1 MNRRPPE
8 SQVPSCLVVPDD
20 VAPDR
25 ADRLLADLLFGV
37 MTRSSLSHLLKD
49 GFITWEG
56 KQVKPSTTL
65 KPGQEVVI
73 DFESRRELP
82 AVSIGTK
89 SQPVIIFEDD
99 HVIVLDKP
107 AGLVVHPGA
116 GPRFQTLMDILV
128 ESRPSMVGI
137 GESGRWG
144 IVHRLDKDTSGVM
157 VVAKTL
163 IAHEDLS
170 AQFRRHSIGRVY
182 LALVRGNPGL
192 DSGVVDKEL
201 GRSRSDRKKIST
213 VTQKGRQATTLWKV
227 QQRYGPVSLVEIRPQ
242 TGRTHQIRVHLA
254 SIGLPILGDQVYGT
268 RVRKLASGD
277 KIFRMLTAILK
288 RQALHAAVLAF
299 NHPVS
304 GRLIEFSSDLPSD
317 IQEAIRICVTIS
329 KIEGECDL

>member
-8 SQVPSCLVVPDD
+8 SKVPSRLVVPDD
-20 VAPDR
+20 VIPDR
-25 ADRLLADLLFGV
+25 ADRLLADLLSGV

-49 GFITWEG
+49 GFITWES
-56 KQVKPSTTL
+56 KQIKPSTTL

-73 DFESRRELP
+73 DFESRGAPP
-82 AVSIGTK
+82 AVSVDTK
-89 SQPVIIFEDD
+89 CQPVIIFEDD

-116 GPRFQTLMDILV
+116 GQQSQTLMDILV
-128 ESRPSMVGI
+128 ESRPTMVGI
-137 GESGRWG
+137 GESSRWG

-163 IAHEDLS
+163 IAHEGLS
-170 AQFRRHSIGRVY
+170 AQFRRHSIERVY

-201 GRSRSDRKKIST
+201 GRSRSDRKKMST
-213 VTQKGRQATTLWKV
+213 VTRKGRRAVTSWRVKE
-227 QQRYGPVSLVEIRPQ
+227 RYGPVSLLEIRPQ

-254 SIGLPILGDQVYGT
+254 SIGLPILGDRVYGS
-268 RVRKLASGD
+268 RVRKLVSGD
-277 KIFRMLTAILK
+277 QLLSKLTAILK

-299 NHPVS
+299 KHPVS
-304 GRLIEFSSDLPSD
+304 GLLIEFSSGLPGD
-317 IQEAIRICVTIS
+317 MLNAIKICESIS
-329 KIEGECDL
+329 KKEG